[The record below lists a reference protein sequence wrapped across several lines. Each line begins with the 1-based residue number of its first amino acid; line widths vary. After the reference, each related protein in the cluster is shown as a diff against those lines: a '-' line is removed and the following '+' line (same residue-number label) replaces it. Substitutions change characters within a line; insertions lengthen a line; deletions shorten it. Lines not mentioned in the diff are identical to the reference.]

1 MEADMCYFRLQ
12 CNPKFSSDL
21 ITIPYE
27 LITEVKIVHKVNK
40 ESFAL
45 HHQPAKSIVK
55 TSAFSSPPDANF
67 IWLVKRTT
75 SSP

>member
-27 LITEVKIVHKVNK
+27 LITEVKTGEK
-40 ESFAL
+40 E
-45 HHQPAKSIVK
+45 K
-55 TSAFSSPPDANF
+55 F
-67 IWLVKRTT
+67 IPNYRR
-75 SSP
+75 S

>member
-40 ESFAL
+40 ESL
-45 HHQPAKSIVK
+45 LCTTNPL
-55 TSAFSSPPDANF
+55 SP
-67 IWLVKRTT
+67 
-75 SSP
+75 